1 MNDKQFQKLLD
12 KAVKS
17 AMQHRALMEQVGKEC
32 IERYGYHYSDID
44 VDVDVDCVIDAVD
57 HGIGFITV
65 DEITKEFKTVMD
77 IHNLNK
83 DDEPV

>member
-17 AMQHRALMEQVGKEC
+17 AIQHRELMEQVGKEC
-32 IERYGYHYSDID
+32 IERYGYHYSDI
-44 VDVDVDCVIDAVD
+44 DVDCVIDAVD

-65 DEITKEFKTVMD
+65 DEITKEFNTVMD

>member
-1 MNDKQFQKLLD
+1 MNDKQFQRLLD

-17 AMQHRALMEQVGKEC
+17 AIEHRELMEQVGKEC

-44 VDVDVDCVIDAVD
+44 IDCVIDAVD

-65 DEITKEFKTVMD
+65 DEITKDFKMVIDMKGLHKADTSV
-77 IHNLNK
+77 
-83 DDEPV
+83 

>member
-12 KAVKS
+12 KAVKV
-17 AMQHRALMEQVGKEC
+17 AIQHRELMAQVGKEC
-32 IERYGYHYSDID
+32 IERYGYHYSDI
-44 VDVDVDCVIDAVD
+44 DVDCVIDAVD

-77 IHNLNK
+77 IHNLKK